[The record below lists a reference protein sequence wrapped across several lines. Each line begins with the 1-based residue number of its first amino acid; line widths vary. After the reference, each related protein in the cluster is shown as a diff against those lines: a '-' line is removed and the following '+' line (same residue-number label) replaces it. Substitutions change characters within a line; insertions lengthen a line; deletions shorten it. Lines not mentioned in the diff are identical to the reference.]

1 MARSAHKYASVEG
14 ILPLIRM
21 AAGDPEMLTEYDGTL
36 GLNVEEWQNAS
47 VFYLQTILS
56 RKSVEDVYGV
66 LGLPKGASL
75 DLVRVHRRW
84 LSKWLHPDRNP
95 NQWEA
100 ALFLKVQKAAQI
112 IEGNKLLLLVSDKS
126 QQDEESRRKKAP
138 SRKKFV
144 RRGGP
149 SLAGSLGLPTF
160 VILGAVVITYLVAT
174 NSWGLVSNSLR
185 GLGMQ

>member
-1 MARSAHKYASVEG
+1 MNITATATSSRSRTRSEESVDAVTHAAALWRQPVMARSAHKYASVEG

-112 IEGNKLLLLVSDKS
+112 IEGNKLLLLVSDKT
-126 QQDEESRRKKAP
+126 QEGAESK
-138 SRKKFV
+138 
-144 RRGGP
+144 
-149 SLAGSLGLPTF
+149 
-160 VILGAVVITYLVAT
+160 
-174 NSWGLVSNSLR
+174 
-185 GLGMQ
+185 